1 MLGSITVDDYFALVN
16 TIPKIANRDVA
27 KTAVDFIT
35 TIEDKIAS
43 EDLFV
48 SPLLL
53 WFIFPLMMMVLLFQL
68 PIIVFLFRLGQQ
80 LHNCMTW
87 GTKIDF

>member
-27 KTAVDFIT
+27 NTSVDFIT
-35 TIEDKIAS
+35 TIEDKISS

-53 WFIFPLMMMVLLFQL
+53 WFLFPLMMMVLLFQL

>member
-1 MLGSITVDDYFALVN
+1 MLGTITAVDYFALVK

-27 KTAVDFIT
+27 NTSVDFIT

-48 SPLLL
+48 SSLLL
-53 WFIFPLMMMVLLFQL
+53 WFLFPLMMILFQL

-80 LHNCMTW
+80 LYNCMTW